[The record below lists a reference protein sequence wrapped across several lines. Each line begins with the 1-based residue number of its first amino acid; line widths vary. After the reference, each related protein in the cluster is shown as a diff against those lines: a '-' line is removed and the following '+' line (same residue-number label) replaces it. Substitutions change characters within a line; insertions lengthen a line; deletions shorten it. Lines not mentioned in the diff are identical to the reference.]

1 MAKGNSD
8 LGEQALSKAFEVGL
22 STQLD
27 AADDLDADIRT
38 NPIALM
44 QGELES
50 AEIQGRGLVIKN
62 DLRTE
67 QLSVKT
73 DGIAIDPLKAAFGNI
88 ELTRPTNAS
97 AAVELTEVD
106 IERACNSDYIQQ
118 KLKSLDVTL
127 DGRPVQVSAEQ
138 IDFSLPGNGQ
148 VAIAASVLLEETG
161 ERQQVAFRTTPAMG
175 PQGHEVV
182 LNDVQIEPE
191 NTSEPLTQSLLVAAK
206 DLLNL
211 HNFTLSGMT
220 LQLQSL
226 DVQPGKIA
234 LQMQAYVEK
243 FPGGQ

>member
-1 MAKGNSD
+1 MTTGNAD
-8 LGEQALSKAFEVGL
+8 LGEQALGKAFEIGL

-27 AADDLDADIRT
+27 AADALDAEIRT

-50 AEIQGRGLVIKN
+50 ADIQGRGLVIKN

-67 QLSVKT
+67 LLTVKT
-73 DGIAIDPLKAAFGNI
+73 DGLAIDPLKAALGEI
-88 ELTRPTNAS
+88 ELTRPTNAT
-97 AAVELTEVD
+97 AAVELTEAD
-106 IERACNSDYIQQ
+106 IERACNSDYIRQ
-118 KLKSLDVTL
+118 KLQALDVTL
-127 DGRPVQVSAEQ
+127 KGQPVRVSAEH
-138 IDFSLPGNGQ
+138 ISFSLPGDGR
-148 VAIAASVLLEETG
+148 VAIAASVMVDDTG
-161 ERQQVAFRTTPAMG
+161 DRQQVVFCAVPAMG

-182 LNDVQIEPE
+182 LNEVEIEPE
-191 NTSEPLTQSLLVAAK
+191 NTSAALTESLLAAAR

-226 DVQPGKIA
+226 TVQPRKIL
-234 LQMQAYVEK
+234 LQVQAYVES

>member
-44 QGELES
+44 QGQLES
-50 AEIQGRGLVIKN
+50 AEINGRGLVIKN

-73 DGIAIDPLKAAFGNI
+73 DGIAIDPLKAAMGNI

-118 KLKSLDVTL
+118 KLKSLDVSL
-127 DGRPVQVSAEQ
+127 EGRPVRLSAEQ

-148 VAIAASVLLEETG
+148 VAIAASVVLDETG
-161 ERQQVAFRTTPAMG
+161 ERQQVAFRATPAMG
-175 PQGHEVV
+175 PKGHEVV
-182 LNDVQIEPE
+182 LNDVQIAPE
-191 NTSEPLTQSLLVAAK
+191 NTSEPLTQSMLAAAK
-206 DLLNL
+206 DLLDL
-211 HNFTLSGMT
+211 HNFSLSGMT

-234 LQMQAYVEK
+234 LQMQAHVEK